1 MPAQALPVV
10 QPPKPTKLEPGSKL
24 SFQESLYPKQEPVT
38 QSVQPA
44 GTVTNK
50 RSRGKNVAAL
60 GEEAKAAFGKE
71 RDAARNAA
79 EARGERFDDVEFYK
93 THGEPMIERAKAAQ
107 AIKEAGEERNWNK
120 KMEPLLRNV
129 QKEVDQFEQNDPN
142 ADSRLWNSYKIGEYE
157 VGQAFHTS
165 GLMGSIDRLAILD
178 QLDGEKTI
186 AELVADN
193 RNIMNDEQIM
203 AYGNGDSR
211 TPWIR
216 ELIEERAQDHL
227 GSLVSSLVKQ
237 AQIPRHPAMEAM
249 ENAGSFAEAWEF
261 FLTDWAEIIGHG
273 IAENLAPSAAAAAS
287 NLLAGPAGTFVSSS
301 FLTYGNKLI
310 EYLGEEKGVDL
321 QNEDSIYQAL
331 SDPAV
336 RERVRGKAGRAGLS
350 AGLFDAVTGLMG
362 VKLLSKRGVAGEVAD
377 KFLSTLVS
385 GAKGA
390 GSEAAQQAAAEGEV
404 SKPGRVL
411 LDGVASAVKTG
422 VGKALDQ

>member
-1 MPAQALPVV
+1 MKNRKIYGGYGPFDNQRKKRTGDAFDANPSPRATPPKPQSKPSFQEVMYPKANMPAPPLSAAPPINPAKPKAESKLSFQGSLYPKASMPARPRPAAPPPKPTRPKPGPKRSFQESLYPKANMTAQALPVV
-10 QPPKPTKLEPGSKL
+10 QPPKPTKLGPGSKL

-38 QSVQPA
+38 QSVQLA

-142 ADSRLWNSYKIGEYE
+142 AGSRLWNSYKIGEYE

-186 AELVADN
+186 EELVADN

-203 AYGNGDSR
+203 C
-211 TPWIR
+211 
-216 ELIEERAQDHL
+216 
-227 GSLVSSLVKQ
+227 
-237 AQIPRHPAMEAM
+237 PAP
-249 ENAGSFAEAWEF
+249 
-261 FLTDWAEIIGHG
+261 L
-273 IAENLAPSAAAAAS
+273 
-287 NLLAGPAGTFVSSS
+287 
-301 FLTYGNKLI
+301 
-310 EYLGEEKGVDL
+310 
-321 QNEDSIYQAL
+321 
-331 SDPAV
+331 
-336 RERVRGKAGRAGLS
+336 
-350 AGLFDAVTGLMG
+350 
-362 VKLLSKRGVAGEVAD
+362 
-377 KFLSTLVS
+377 
-385 GAKGA
+385 
-390 GSEAAQQAAAEGEV
+390 
-404 SKPGRVL
+404 
-411 LDGVASAVKTG
+411 
-422 VGKALDQ
+422 